1 LREPRAGAIFPR
13 EGSDI
18 CVSGVSNHYSGA
30 FPFQMATEKHNPWLH
45 RLAVFAAACTLGLIG
60 LGAIVTS
67 KEAGMAVPDWPQT
80 LGHNMFFVP
89 FKLWVGVSGIFEEHS
104 HRLAASF
111 VGLLTTILA
120 VWLWL
125 RDDRQ
130 WVRRLGVIA
139 FFLVVGQGVMGGLRV
154 TQMNQNFGI
163 LHGMMAQIFLLVMVC
178 LALVTSR
185 WWKRTPAAESN
196 AQRAPRVVRMHFIM
210 ASVLIFAQ
218 LALGATMRHQ
228 HAGLSAW
235 DFPKA
240 HGQWWPAT
248 DAESVARYNAERA
261 VLNQQLYEEGQQVF
275 LMTGRDI
282 LPFHLTLQ
290 MVHRVLA
297 VLILALVIGTL
308 MVARKRL
315 GASHALSR
323 LSLVWLGVIGIQVAL
338 GILTVLKYKPADIA
352 TLHVVCGALA
362 LGTGAIGSFISRQKH
377 LPSRVVESA
386 PETKANM
393 EATA

>member
-1 LREPRAGAIFPR
+1 
-13 EGSDI
+13 
-18 CVSGVSNHYSGA
+18 
-30 FPFQMATEKHNPWLH
+30 MATEKHNSWLH
-45 RLAVFAAACTLGLIG
+45 RLAVFTATCTLCLIA

-80 LGHNMFFVP
+80 LGHNMFIVP

-111 VGLLTTILA
+111 VGLLTTVLA

-125 RDDRQ
+125 RDSRQ
-130 WVRRLGVIA
+130 WVKQLGIIA

-154 TQMNQNFGI
+154 TQMNQNYGI
-163 LHGMMAQIFLLVMVC
+163 LHGMVAQIFLLVIVC

-185 WWKRTPAAESN
+185 WWKRTPAAVDDV
-196 AQRAPRVVRMHFIM
+196 QRAPRVVRVHFIM
-210 ASVLIFAQ
+210 ASVLIFLQ

-235 DFPKA
+235 EFPKA

-248 DAESVARYNAERA
+248 DAESVARYNAERNS
-261 VLNQQLYEEGQQVF
+261 LNLQLHNEGRQVF
-275 LMTGRDI
+275 LRTGPDI

-290 MVHRVLA
+290 MLHRVLA
-297 VLILALVIGTL
+297 VLIIALVVGTL
-308 MVARKRL
+308 MVVRKRL
-315 GASHALSR
+315 GANHALSR
-323 LSLVWLGVIGIQVAL
+323 LSFVWLGIISLQVAL
-338 GILTVLKYKPADIA
+338 GILTVIKYKPSDIT

-362 LGTGAIGSFISRQKH
+362 LGTGAIGTFVSFQKH
-377 LPSRVVESA
+377 LPACVAEPVPGSK
-386 PETKANM
+386 TNL
-393 EATA
+393 EAAA

>member
-1 LREPRAGAIFPR
+1 
-13 EGSDI
+13 
-18 CVSGVSNHYSGA
+18 
-30 FPFQMATEKHNPWLH
+30 MATEKHNPWLH
-45 RLAVFAAACTLGLIG
+45 RFAVFTAACTLGLIG

-80 LGHNMFFVP
+80 LGHNMFIVP
-89 FKLWVGVSGIFEEHS
+89 FELWVGVSGIFEEHS

-120 VWLWL
+120 VWLWF

-130 WVRRLGVIA
+130 WVRRLGIAA

-154 TQMNQNFGI
+154 TQMNHNFGI

-185 WWKRTPAAESN
+185 WWKRTPAATN
-196 AQRAPRVVRMHFIM
+196 DAQRAPRVVRMHFIM
-210 ASVLIFAQ
+210 ASVLIFLQ

-235 DFPKA
+235 EFPKA

-248 DAESVARYNAERA
+248 DAESIAQYNANRA
-261 VLNQQLYEEGQQVF
+261 TLNRQLYNEGKQVF

-297 VLILALVIGTL
+297 ALILALVIGTL
-308 MVARKRL
+308 MVARKQL
-315 GASHALSR
+315 GPPHVLSR
-323 LSLVWLGVIGIQVAL
+323 LSFVWLGIIGLQIAL
-338 GILTVLKYKPADIA
+338 GILTLIKYKPADIT

-362 LGTGAIGSFISRQKH
+362 LGTGAIGMFVSHQKH
-377 LPSRVVESA
+377 FPACVTESA
-386 PETKANM
+386 PETKANI

>member
-1 LREPRAGAIFPR
+1 
-13 EGSDI
+13 
-18 CVSGVSNHYSGA
+18 
-30 FPFQMATEKHNPWLH
+30 MATEKHNPWLH

-80 LGHNMFFVP
+80 LGHNMFIVP

-111 VGLLTTILA
+111 VGLLTTVLA
-120 VWLWL
+120 VWLWF

-130 WVRRLGVIA
+130 WVRRLGIAA

-154 TQMNQNFGI
+154 TQMNHNFGI

-185 WWKRTPAAESN
+185 WWKRTPGATN
-196 AQRAPRVVRMHFIM
+196 DAQRAPRVVRMHFIM
-210 ASVLIFAQ
+210 TSVLIFLQ

-235 DFPKA
+235 EFPKA
-240 HGQWWPAT
+240 HGKWWPAT
-248 DAESVARYNAERA
+248 DAESIAQYNANRA
-261 VLNQQLYEEGQQVF
+261 TLNRQLYDEGKQVF

-297 VLILALVIGTL
+297 VLVLALVIGTL
-308 MVARKRL
+308 MVTRKRL
-315 GASHALSR
+315 GAPHVLSR
-323 LSLVWLGVIGIQVAL
+323 LSFVWLGIIGLQVAL
-338 GILTVLKYKPADIA
+338 GILTVIKYKPADIA

-362 LGTGAIGSFISRQKH
+362 LGTGAIGMFVSHQKH
-377 LPSRVVESA
+377 FPA
-386 PETKANM
+386 
-393 EATA
+393 

>member
-1 LREPRAGAIFPR
+1 
-13 EGSDI
+13 
-18 CVSGVSNHYSGA
+18 
-30 FPFQMATEKHNPWLH
+30 MATEKHNPWLH
-45 RLAVFAAACTLGLIG
+45 RLAVFAAACTLLLIG

-89 FKLWVGVSGIFEEHS
+89 FNLWVGVSGIFEEHA
-104 HRLAASF
+104 HRLFASF

-125 RDDRQ
+125 RDDRK
-130 WVRRLGVIA
+130 WVRYLGVFA

-163 LHGMMAQIFLLVMVC
+163 LHGMMAQVFLLVMLC
-178 LALVTSR
+178 LALATSH
-185 WWKRTPAAESN
+185 WWRRTPSAEN
-196 AQRAPRVVRMHFIM
+196 NEQRVPRVVRLHFIM
-210 ASVLIFAQ
+210 ASVLIFLQ

-248 DAESVARYNAERA
+248 DAESIARYNAERS
-261 VLNQQLYEEGQQVF
+261 VLNRQLYDEGQQVF

-297 VLILALVIGTL
+297 VLIVALVIGTL

-315 GASHALSR
+315 GAAHSLSR
-323 LSLVWLGVIGIQVAL
+323 LSLAWFGLIAIQVAL
-338 GILTVLKYKPADIA
+338 GILTVIKYKPADLA

-362 LGTGAIGSFISRQKH
+362 LGTGAMGAFISQRKH
-377 LPSRVVESA
+377 LPSRTKEAA
-386 PETKANM
+386 PESNANEANM
-393 EATA
+393 RSAI